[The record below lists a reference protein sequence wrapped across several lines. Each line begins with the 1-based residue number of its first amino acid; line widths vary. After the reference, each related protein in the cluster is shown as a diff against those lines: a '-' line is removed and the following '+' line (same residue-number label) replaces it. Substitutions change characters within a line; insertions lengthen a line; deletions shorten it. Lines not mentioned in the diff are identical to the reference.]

1 MGEKRGVSEKQKK
14 KERASTKTK
23 QCSVVPL
30 IRKKKQKTDSNW
42 VNLERVLVSPWS
54 PGQPWPVMGHPLGE
68 EGDRCAL
75 A

>member
-30 IRKKKQKTDSNW
+30 IRKKNKKQIATGLTLKES
-42 VNLERVLVSPWS
+42 
-54 PGQPWPVMGHPLGE
+54 
-68 EGDRCAL
+68 
-75 A
+75 